1 MDKLYLNPYIF
12 FIILEGKLI
21 SWDYINHQQFEI
33 EVKYLNRLLE
43 ISQCKVAKSELDEE
57 LEAAGLILRYE
68 IHDDWGWD
76 CLSKIFHFGTK
87 IKNEDLSDVCIN
99 DPASFVSEY
108 IELSENK
115 FSSFPSINIEKEGEV
130 IRLPPPDTAKLAEI
144 DFLSVLKKRKTC
156 RTFNK
161 APISLDKLSTLLY
174 VVFGDFHP
182 IQDEYNKFLV
192 QKIGL
197 RKTSPAGGG
206 LHSAEAYLLAQNIS
220 GLNPGIYHYQAHNHV
235 MTLINSG
242 DFSEELSGIFCGQYF
257 VKDISL
263 GIFITSRFEKLW
275 HKYPHSRAYR
285 VALLDIGHLSQ
296 TFQLVATSLDLN
308 PWLSGAFVESEI
320 SKLLRLDKQS
330 EQPMFFV
337 GAGIGEWS
345 SFDPLT
351 KKLLLENSHV

>member
-1 MDKLYLNPYIF
+1 MF

-33 EVKYLNRLLE
+33 EEKYLNRLLE
-43 ISQCKVAKSELDEE
+43 ISQNKNSESELDEE
-57 LEAAGLILRYE
+57 LESSGLISRNDIE
-68 IHDDWGWD
+68 DNWGWD
-76 CLSKIFHFGTK
+76 CLSKIFHFGTV
-87 IKNEDLSDVCIN
+87 IKNEDLYDMCIN
-99 DPASFVSEY
+99 DPVSFVSEY
-108 IELSENK
+108 VELSENK
-115 FSSFPSINIEKEGEV
+115 FSSSPSINIEKEGEV
-130 IRLPPPDTAKLAEI
+130 IRLPLPDTVKLSEI

-161 APISLDKLSTLLY
+161 APISLDMLSTLLY

-182 IQDEYNKFLV
+182 IQDEYDKFLV
-192 QKIGL
+192 EKIGL
-197 RKTSPAGGG
+197 RKTSPSGGG
-206 LHSAEAYLLAQNIS
+206 LHSAEAYLIAQNIS
-220 GLNPGIYHYQAHNHV
+220 GLNQGVYHYQAHKHV
-235 MTLINSG
+235 LTLINPG
-242 DFSEELSGIFCGQYF
+242 DFSEKFSEYFCGQYF
-257 VKDISL
+257 IKDISM

-296 TFQLVATSLDLN
+296 TFQLVSTSLGLN
-308 PWLSGAFVESEI
+308 PWLSGAFADAEI

-351 KKLLLENSHV
+351 KKLLLENSDV